1 MSEYSKANLHGEL
14 SYAPITFFGEKL
26 KIGVIGAGRG
36 ALIKVVI

>member
-26 KIGVIGAGRG
+26 KE
-36 ALIKVVI
+36 LL